1 MPHRETLLSRN
12 ACHVWNRILAMSN
25 SPSLFQHLVQLGA
38 GSWSAIVQ
46 DDGGS
51 LIAQRILQQGNRAC
65 TSPLVHEIIDA
76 LEELSKFNSG
86 CL

>member
-1 MPHRETLLSRN
+1 
-12 ACHVWNRILAMSN
+12 MSN
-25 SPSLFQHLVQLGA
+25 SPSLFQHLVKLGA

-65 TSPLVHEIIDA
+65 TSLLVHEIVDA
-76 LEELSKFNSG
+76 LEELSKSNSG